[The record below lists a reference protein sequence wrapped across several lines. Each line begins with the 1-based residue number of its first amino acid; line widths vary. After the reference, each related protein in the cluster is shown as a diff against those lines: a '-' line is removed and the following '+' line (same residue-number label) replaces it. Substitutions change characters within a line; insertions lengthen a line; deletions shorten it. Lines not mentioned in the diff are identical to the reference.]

1 MFADTLVKQAYDNWM
16 RVVEYD
22 GKALLNFKQN
32 KKSVTTRNDTRL
44 ASSSYTAQYDQQST
58 EHSASIPVP
67 VEQPSIDRV
76 AGGGNEPFN
85 LDPLGAVLVNKHWF
99 TACIIFYCI

>member
-1 MFADTLVKQAYDNWM
+1 MH
-16 RVVEYD
+16 VVEYD

-58 EHSASIPVP
+58 EQSASIPVH
-67 VEQPSIDRV
+67 VEQPSMDRV
-76 AGGGNEPFN
+76 AGGGKESFN
-85 LDPLGAVLVNKHWF
+85 LDPHGVVLVNKHWF
-99 TACIIFYCI
+99 IAYIIFYCI